1 MVQRV
6 IQRMSNSIK
15 IQLNTIFWKSSI
27 FPGIVVNTFKKQQR
41 QSTNDTSYEFH
52 KNNFVLS
59 GPILAALLGYK
70 NDENSESDKK
80 MKFEDVW
87 KSDEDNVKH
96 YTHLLFLLM
105 VRYLTGYN
113 GYNAILK

>member
-15 IQLNTIFWKSSI
+15 IQLNTIYWKPSI

-41 QSTNDTSYEFH
+41 QSTNDTSHEFH

-59 GPILAALLGYK
+59 GILATLLDYK
-70 NDENSESDKK
+70 NDENSESSKN
-80 MKFEDVW
+80 MKFEDIL
-87 KSDEDNVKH
+87 KSDEDTGKQ
-96 YTHLLFLLM
+96 YTHILFLLM
-105 VRYLTGYN
+105 VRYWTEEMG
-113 GYNAILK
+113 IIQF